1 MRPPRDWRVFIGGA
15 LALAQRTA
23 MLNGGEV
30 KLGTR
35 VLQLIEDCERL
46 VVVVSPLHQ
55 LARHNPLTLA
65 DLADETFIDFPAGT
79 PGRLQSDRA
88 FDTAGLLRRVTFEA
102 MSVEFMLAL
111 VERNLGLCLLP
122 AGTVPHDPRVRV
134 IPVTDGP
141 VRTEFLAWNGFNPS
155 PPARAFVEQAKKSIN
170 VPG

>member
-1 MRPPRDWRVFIGGA
+1 M
-15 LALAQRTA
+15 
-23 MLNGGEV
+23 
-30 KLGTR
+30 
-35 VLQLIEDCERL
+35 
-46 VVVVSPLHQ
+46 SPLHQ

-155 PPARAFVEQAKKSIN
+155 PPRSRVCWAGKEVNQRPGLVHLAGDLNQPPSTSRASGRQRNEVPRKTSPAKPRALRARAL
-170 VPG
+170 GHR